1 MRFVDKPLAAKIIVG
16 VIFAGVALVGVGSP
30 AFATTCPSVTPVA
43 QGDIANGADYTVC
56 NFDDFTFAGLSGDS
70 INFSLTHLTNTSF
83 NGATFT
89 NSDFGN
95 ASGGSQDFRAAAM
108 TTSSF
113 NLADLSHSQMNSLT
127 IFAGSSLH
135 YTELSDVSG
144 AGANFT
150 GADLYNARLYRSNF
164 VGANFTNA
172 IFTDVLFVNVFN
184 LVGPDLSGANLTGA
198 TGLTSLNLAD
208 AILSPTTI
216 CPDGVVLG
224 AHAGDC
230 FAPFAALT
238 PTFDVPVATADGF
251 TVNVTNYSGAY
262 GFSASILSGA
272 GAVSVGTASGA
283 ILPLRVTGL
292 GVGATATVRVDTSIG
307 SPGSPVTAFA
317 DVSGTA
323 LAGSVLA
330 STGVNAVPPLVVV
343 ALFIGAG
350 LGLRLKPG
358 ARRLKRARLS

>member
-1 MRFVDKPLAAKIIVG
+1 MRFVARPVVAKIIVG
-16 VIFAGVALVGVGSP
+16 VVFAGAAIVGVGSP
-30 AFATTCPSVTPVA
+30 AFATSCPVTTPVL
-43 QGDIANGADYTVC
+43 QSDIANGADYTVC
-56 NFDDFTFAGLSGDS
+56 NFDNFSFAGLTGDS
-70 INFSLTHLTNTSF
+70 INFSITHLTNTSF
-83 NGATFT
+83 SGATFS
-89 NSDFGN
+89 NSNFGN
-95 ASGGSQDFRAAAM
+95 ASGGGQDFRAAAM

-113 NLADLSHSQMNSLT
+113 NFAGLSGSQMNSST
-127 IFAGSSLH
+127 SFAGSSLH

-144 AGANFT
+144 AGADFT

-208 AILSPTTI
+208 ATLSPTTI

-230 FAPFAALT
+230 FSPFAALI
-238 PTFDVPVATADGF
+238 PTFDSPVATVDGF

-272 GAVSVGTASGA
+272 GVVSVGTASGA
-283 ILPLRVTGL
+283 MLPLRVTGL

-307 SPGSPVTAFA
+307 SLGSPVTAFGT
-317 DVSGTA
+317 VSGAA
-323 LAGSVLA
+323 LIESALA
-330 STGVNAVPPLVVV
+330 STGVNALPPLVMA
-343 ALFIGAG
+343 ALFLGAG
-350 LGLRLKPG
+350 VGLRLRPG
-358 ARRLKRARLS
+358 ARRFKRARLY